1 MHQVVVVAVVLA
13 HLGRHVVA
21 VAVVVLA
28 HAGRPAVQGGG
39 DGGCDNVVLVV
50 LVVVGPRHPCKPC
63 CYVEKLLL
71 YY

>member
-1 MHQVVVVAVVLA
+1 
-13 HLGRHVVA
+13 
-21 VAVVVLA
+21 
-28 HAGRPAVQGGG
+28 
-39 DGGCDNVVLVV
+39 VV